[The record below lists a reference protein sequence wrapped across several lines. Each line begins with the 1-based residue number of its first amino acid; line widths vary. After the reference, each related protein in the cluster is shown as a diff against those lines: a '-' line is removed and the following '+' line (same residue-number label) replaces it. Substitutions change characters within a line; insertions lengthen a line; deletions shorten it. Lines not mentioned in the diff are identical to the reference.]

1 MSSEL
6 LLDLRQV
13 AVTFGG
19 GIARKSPFVALEG
32 LDLSIRSDRPEIVAI
47 AGESGSGKTTLGR
60 VVLGL
65 LEPTAGRVTFEGAD
79 LWASGLV
86 RTKPYR
92 RAVQAVFQDPF
103 SVFNPFYP
111 VEHLLRGPL
120 EAFGIA
126 RDRPAQLE
134 FMTSAL
140 RQVGLKPEQVFGR
153 YPHQLSGGQRQRIVV
168 ARALMLR
175 PKLIVA
181 DEPVSMIDASL
192 RANVLNNLAAL
203 RGEHGISIIYITH
216 DLATARQVSDRLYV
230 LYRGRTVEVGKAGDV
245 IGTPKHPYTQLLMS
259 SIPRPDPENPWPVLS
274 GTKGEI
280 GTSSRQACVFVDRCA
295 HRMPECQM
303 QPAPIETDPG
313 RRVACHLYATV
324 GQAAPPMSPP
334 NPQDYKEQGSFNV

>member
-6 LLDLRQV
+6 LLDLKDVSV
-13 AVTFGG
+13 AFGG
-19 GIARKSPFVALEG
+19 GIGSKAPFVALEN
-32 LDLSIRSDRPEIVAI
+32 LNLSIASNRPEIVAI

-65 LEPTAGRVTFEGAD
+65 LQPTAGSVAFEGAD
-79 LWASGLV
+79 VWNSGAA
-86 RTKPYR
+86 RTKSFR

-111 VEHLLRGPL
+111 VDHLLRGPL

-126 RDRPAQLE
+126 RERATQLDL
-134 FMTSAL
+134 MTNAL
-140 RQVGLKPEQVFGR
+140 RQVGLKPDQVFGR

-203 RGEHGISIIYITH
+203 RDEHGISIIYITH
-216 DLATARQVSDRLYV
+216 DLATARQVSDRLFV
-230 LYRGRTVEVGKAGDV
+230 LYRGRAVEVGGAGDV
-245 IGTPKHPYTQLLMS
+245 IGNPRHPYTQLLMS
-259 SIPRPDPENPWPVLS
+259 SIPRPDPENPWPALG

-280 GTSSRQACVFVDRCA
+280 GTSNRSACVFVDRCP
-295 HRMPECQM
+295 HQMPACAT
-303 QPAPIETDPG
+303 QPPLVATDTG
-313 RRVACHLYATV
+313 RQVSCHLYTAQGDTRH
-324 GQAAPPMSPP
+324 GSAPL
-334 NPQDYKEQGSFNV
+334 NLQDHER